1 MCRSRRGEHPN
12 IYTFESSIINFNQ
25 RTRAHTCIRDASKHG
40 ELETMLAY
48 RNPQPPLPGKPPLR
62 YGLLGNSLKI
72 TRIIQSGAI
81 LSFFFFQPEM
91 YEEQW

>member
-1 MCRSRRGEHPN
+1 MRANTENWKLCL
-12 IYTFESSIINFNQ
+12 
-25 RTRAHTCIRDASKHG
+25 RT
-40 ELETMLAY
+40 ETLK
-48 RNPQPPLPGKPPLR
+48 PPLPGKPPLR